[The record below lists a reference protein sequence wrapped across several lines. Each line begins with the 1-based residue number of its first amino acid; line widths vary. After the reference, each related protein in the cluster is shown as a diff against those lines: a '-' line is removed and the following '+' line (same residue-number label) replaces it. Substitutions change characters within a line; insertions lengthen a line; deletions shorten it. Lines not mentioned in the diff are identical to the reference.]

1 MKKKVIVAGHACLD
15 ITPVFSHI
23 KSVNNLSDMLSP
35 GKLIQ
40 MDGVDIH
47 TGGLVSNTGL
57 AMKKL
62 GAEVCL
68 IAKIGK
74 DSFGKIIESIYKE
87 HGVKYELIID
97 ENGATSYSVVLAIP
111 RIDRIFLHDPGA
123 NNTFS
128 FEDIQK
134 KKVEDVV
141 LFHFGYPPLMKKMY
155 DNNGEELVGMMRYLK
170 EQDITTSMDLAA
182 VDADSEAGCIDW
194 ETILGRV
201 LPYVDFFVPSIE
213 EVCFMLDKPKYYEW
227 VKRANGEDITK
238 VLDIEV
244 DIKPLADKCMKLGV
258 KVLLLK
264 CGSLG
269 FYFKTQSME
278 SLKEIGSRIE
288 LDYNDW
294 VDKEGFETSY
304 VPREVISATG
314 AGDTTIAAFLAAM
327 LKGYS
332 FEMCIHLAA
341 AAGACCVESY
351 DAISGLKTLE
361 ELEQKIALGWEKR
374 ETKRC

>member
-1 MKKKVIVAGHACLD
+1 MKKKVVVAGHVCLD
-15 ITPVFSHI
+15 ITPMFPHI
-23 KSVNNLSDMLSP
+23 KSVNNLSDILSP

-87 HGVKYELIID
+87 HRVKYELIID
-97 ENGATSYSVVLAIP
+97 GNGATSYSVVLAIP

-134 KKVEDVV
+134 KKIEDTA
-141 LFHFGYPPLMKKMY
+141 LFHFGYPSLMKRMY
-155 DNNGEELVGMMRYLK
+155 DNNGEELVRMMRYLK
-170 EQDITTSMDLAA
+170 EQNIVTSMDLAA
-182 VDADSEAGCIDW
+182 VDADSEAGRIDW
-194 ETILGRV
+194 ETILNRV
-201 LPYVDFFVPSIE
+201 LPYVDFFAPSIE

-244 DIKPLADKCMKLGV
+244 DIKPLANKCIKLGV

-264 CGSLG
+264 CGAPG
-269 FYFKTQSME
+269 FYFKTQSKE

-288 LDYNDW
+288 LDCNGW
-294 VDKEGFETSY
+294 ADKEGFETSY

-341 AAGACCVESY
+341 AAGASCVEAY
-351 DAISGLKTLE
+351 DAISGLKTLK

-374 ETKRC
+374 EIKRC